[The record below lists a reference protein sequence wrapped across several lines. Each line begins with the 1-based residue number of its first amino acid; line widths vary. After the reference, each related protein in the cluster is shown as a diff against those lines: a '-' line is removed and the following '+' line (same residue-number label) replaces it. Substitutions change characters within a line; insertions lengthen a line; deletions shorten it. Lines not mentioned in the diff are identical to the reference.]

1 MNTTEIVK
9 IIAELRHYEVRL
21 KNAEDTIQQLRTKAD
36 IADLKHDKTDTRLRY
51 LETVHVVRK
60 DR

>member
-1 MNTTEIVK
+1 MK
-9 IIAELRHYEVRL
+9 SGL

-36 IADLKHDKTDTRLRY
+36 IAALKHDKTDTRLRY

>member
-1 MNTTEIVK
+1 MDTTEIVK

-36 IADLKHDKTDTRLRY
+36 ISALKHDKTDTRLLY
-51 LETVHVVRK
+51 LETVHLVRK